1 MKHYFFTLYF
11 VFSRSMILTMCGLHS
26 WWFSTRWEVTVD
38 DSVSTSGTNAHLY
51 LKQID
56 YLIRR
61 RSEKKNPYLG
71 YTWFGGALFCLQ
83 KSCHNYNFV
92 LLPEPNLM
100 NKDISIMTVFK
111 CRWLYKIPKCVQ
123 RENKQQSPSF
133 SSPNFSKLREPP
145 AEGSE
150 FLLHWLDKTFFQISQ
165 ITFVWVSTAAL
176 SKRPDGKINCR
187 RK

>member
-1 MKHYFFTLYF
+1 MIFYQMRGHSRWLSVYLWDKCPF
-11 VFSRSMILTMCGLHS
+11 VPETNRLLDKK
-26 WWFSTRWEVTVD
+26 TVR
-38 DSVSTSGTNAHLY
+38 
-51 LKQID
+51 K
-56 YLIRR
+56 
-61 RSEKKNPYLG
+61 KKNPYLG